1 MIETGLATHYMESM
15 GKLAT
20 LERTLSELRPYY
32 QQGILDTPIQ
42 PYRGAFHEYTPPSTH
57 RTTGGGEVED
67 INAEFRNVAIANIL
81 YATCT
86 YDASGYEL
94 GNSWMDEQNFYKKNS
109 SMYPFDPSLNFGS
122 DKEQLLHQDRT
133 SLLRDLAATLDSTIQ
148 QESSVQGIMERFQQ
162 IISDSSSQQE
172 EEEKQCQ
179 MLVQGLLNTM
189 QQSSPLALRAI
200 YRLLQVGKDEAET
213 WDSCIQREASVQR
226 NLLQHSDFQTQKWK
240 HASVADVTDDEVE
253 ELL

>member
-1 MIETGLATHYMESM
+1 
-15 GKLAT
+15 
-20 LERTLSELRPYY
+20 
-32 QQGILDTPIQ
+32 
-42 PYRGAFHEYTPPSTH
+42 
-57 RTTGGGEVED
+57 
-67 INAEFRNVAIANIL
+67 
-81 YATCT
+81 
-86 YDASGYEL
+86 
-94 GNSWMDEQNFYKKNS
+94 
-109 SMYPFDPSLNFGS
+109 MYPFDPSLNFGS